1 MALFPQVIP
10 VYTSWCGMINNSSLL
25 TPQNVLVWMIDYV
38 VTGYTAKL
46 KDNYKIKEEIIYVCS
61 DVKIVN
67 RKLN

>member
-1 MALFPQVIP
+1 
-10 VYTSWCGMINNSSLL
+10 
-25 TPQNVLVWMIDYV
+25 MIDYV